1 MSDETNGFHG
11 FKARYDEIAAMLDQL
26 ELEMDE
32 ATATHHHPGDED
44 LHLLHFR
51 VRDAIAELAKF
62 YAVDRMAPWNTS
74 KPKRLSEDLRARMP
88 WNVAKARTAS
98 AA

>member
-26 ELEMDE
+26 DMQIE
-32 ATATHHHPGDED
+32 AAAAEHCNPGDEE
-44 LHLLHFR
+44 LQRLRFR
-51 VRDAIAELAKF
+51 VRRVCAEMQKF
-62 YAVDRMAPWNTS
+62 DEAVRAPT
-74 KPKRLSEDLRARMP
+74 KITTTVIPP
-88 WNVAKARTAS
+88 WRTAS